1 MREPLLPL
9 SEAELEADA
18 IGSYYAAVQAIGE
31 RVKAGEPVP
40 ASLRSATWMPR
51 RREPS
56 PNEPAR
62 A

>member
-1 MREPLLPL
+1 MPDRSMSEPLLPL

-40 ASLRSATWMPR
+40 AVLQSTTWTPR
-51 RREPS
+51 RREP
-56 PNEPAR
+56 E
-62 A
+62 